1 MSFEPS
7 AFSDCRG
14 SSQNLPRHSHRQVHS
29 ADLLPSGDIALA
41 GIALRAGALCF
52 ICAFALNATWALRAS
67 FPQLPFFI
75 ALLAFFHF
83 MEFWTTAQYNTRRA
97 KLEGMI
103 AFILTTNGA
112 AYNIA
117 HMSAIFEATI
127 EFYLYPSLKKQ
138 CVVTIF
144 GLILVVVGQLSR
156 TYAMKHAGSNF
167 SHHVAQ
173 KLEAE
178 HTLVTSGIYSYLRHP
193 AYFGYYWWAIGTQIM
208 LGNPVCTVGFAAF
221 LWWFFNTRIRH
232 EERHLMVFFKRYSE
246 YRSRSWVGILFAG

>member
-7 AFSDCRG
+7 AFSDRRG
-14 SSQNLPRHSHRQVHS
+14 SSQYVLRHSHCQVQFS
-29 ADLLPSGDIALA
+29 ADFLPSGDFALA

-52 ICAFALNATWALRAS
+52 ICAFALNATWAFRAS
-67 FPQLPFFI
+67 FPQLPLFI

-83 MEFWTTAQYNTRRA
+83 MEFWTTARYNTRRA
-97 KLEGMI
+97 KLE

-117 HMSAIFEATI
+117 HMSAIFEATV
-127 EFYLYPSLKKQ
+127 EYYFFPFLKKQ
-138 CVVTIF
+138 CGVTIF
-144 GLILVVVGQLSR
+144 GLILVVVGQLAR

-173 KLEAE
+173 KLETE
-178 HTLVTSGIYSYLRHP
+178 HTLVTSGIYSHLRHP

-208 LGNPVCTVGFAAF
+208 LGNPVCTVGFATF

-232 EERHLMVFFKRYSE
+232 EELHLMVFFKGYSE
-246 YRSRSWVGILFAG
+246 YRTRSWVGILFAG